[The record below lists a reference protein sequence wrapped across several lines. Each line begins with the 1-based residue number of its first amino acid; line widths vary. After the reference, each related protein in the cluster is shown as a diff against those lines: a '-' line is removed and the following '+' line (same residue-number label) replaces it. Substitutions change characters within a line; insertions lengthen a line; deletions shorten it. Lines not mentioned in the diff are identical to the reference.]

1 MASVTSTPAVT
12 PGKNGLVTYNDPARA
27 FKEAYASY
35 QGPRQTTSGI
45 SIGSI
50 ANQFINRSLALP
62 DFERMKRLF
71 GEVEKGRTLD
81 DIGAGLDRYLA
92 SLSAGGDTAGGDTAS
107 FEADL
112 GKLTED
118 QIKAAQAEIEARYGL
133 TRAELEAEQ
142 GAAGRAFRMLQ
153 ANLDRQRTEQLR
165 SVTSNALQRGI
176 FRSGIYG
183 ENVAEVERS
192 HAEQLAFG
200 EADKQARLAAIKN
213 ALSQLRAQAEAE
225 KSAVASQYRMD
236 ELLHAASMYGT

>member
-12 PGKNGLVTYNDPARA
+12 PGKNGLVTYNDPTRA

-35 QGPRQTTSGI
+35 QGPRRTTSGV
-45 SIGSI
+45 SIGDI
-50 ANQFINRSLALP
+50 ANQFINRNLSLP
-62 DFERMKRLF
+62 GFERMKRLF

-81 DIGAGLDRYLA
+81 DIGAGLDRFLA
-92 SLSAGGDTAGGDTAS
+92 SLSTGGDTAS

-165 SVTSNALQRGI
+165 SATSDALRRGI